1 MQLKYF
7 CFHWQV
13 CFFFGYLC
21 IRFGFFG
28 APYNGVYK
36 FSAVFFSRCGTGN
49 KSLLLSCQRW
59 RTRPE
64 LCSQPAQLK
73 RSRLHISNSLTFS
86 SLIICLVLNGEIPN
100 YIIKF
105 ICVRLML
112 QFFFFNQLLIT
123 SNYTFSARI
132 YSCSFFVLLMSLLWA
147 ISSATLRGMIVNLFS
162 LGQFMIFFYYFI
174 ISLLGSE
181 CKNRKRPVNLFLIQM
196 IFWLFPADFLP

>member
-1 MQLKYF
+1 MHLVDAGSISTRLFCSFSVSVCKRLNFYVWFYQFFYQFSPIIIINNTFNNIFRFFSLCYYMQLKYF

-73 RSRLHISNSLTFS
+73 RSRLHISNRLTFS

-112 QFFFFNQLLIT
+112 QFFFSLI
-123 SNYTFSARI
+123 SY
-132 YSCSFFVLLMSLLWA
+132 
-147 ISSATLRGMIVNLFS
+147 
-162 LGQFMIFFYYFI
+162 
-174 ISLLGSE
+174 
-181 CKNRKRPVNLFLIQM
+181 
-196 IFWLFPADFLP
+196 